1 MAWIHHLTWA
11 SSLHSHPLMRLSR
24 LVFLLF
30 LVAQAADGICTYV
43 AVTALGP
50 GVERNFVLA
59 IWMALVGPA
68 PTLVVAKGVAVAAGV
83 LVYRH
88 GLHAVLAGLTAM
100 YAVMAVGPWIH
111 IFATWP

>member
-1 MAWIHHLTWA
+1 
-11 SSLHSHPLMRLSR
+11 MRLSR

-30 LVAQAADGICTYV
+30 LVAQVADGLFTYV

-50 GVERNFVLA
+50 GIERNVILSV
-59 IWMALVGPA
+59 WMVLVGPA
-68 PTLVVAKGVAVAAGV
+68 PTLLVAKGVAVAAGV

-88 GLHAVLAGLTAM
+88 GLHGVLAGLTAL

>member
-1 MAWIHHLTWA
+1 
-11 SSLHSHPLMRLSR
+11 MRLSR
-24 LVFLLF
+24 LVLLLF
-30 LVAQAADGICTYV
+30 LVAQIADGVFTYV

-59 IWMALVGPA
+59 IWMAIVGPA
-68 PTLVVAKGVAVAAGV
+68 PTLLVAKGLAVAGGV

-88 GLHAVLAGLTAM
+88 GLHTVLAGLTVM
-100 YAVMAVGPWIH
+100 YAVIAVGPWIH